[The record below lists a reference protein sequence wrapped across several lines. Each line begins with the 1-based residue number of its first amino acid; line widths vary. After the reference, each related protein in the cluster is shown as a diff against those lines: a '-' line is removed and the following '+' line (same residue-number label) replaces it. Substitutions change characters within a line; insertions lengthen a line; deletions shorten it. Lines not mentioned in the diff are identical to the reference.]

1 MRTRR
6 CPRRRTRTR
15 TATLATWGL
24 LVAILA
30 GCGEGGET
38 AAQATAASPA
48 AAKAALS
55 EPCTLI
61 TAADVERISG
71 YAGAARRE
79 VSSDSVCWWT
89 VDGQRLG
96 VSISL
101 GRYVP
106 TPFLGGSDVDLGGG
120 ILGRRSDAGWLN
132 QIVLPDQSA
141 ITLILDGTAL
151 RSGGAKGEYLFTRS
165 DGREVD
171 LREQYEAYARQIVDR
186 LR

>member
-1 MRTRR
+1 MKS
-6 CPRRRTRTR
+6 RRRWVHRTGIGG
-15 TATLATWGL
+15 AGAL

-38 AAQATAASPA
+38 AARAAAASPA
-48 AAKAALS
+48 ARKAGPS
-55 EPCTLI
+55 EPCSLI

-71 YAGAARRE
+71 YSGAVRRE

-96 VSISL
+96 VSISV

-120 ILGRRSDAGWLN
+120 FRGRRSDAGWLN
-132 QIVLPDQSA
+132 QVILPDDTA

-151 RSGGAKGEYLFTRS
+151 RSGSAKGDYLFARG

>member
-1 MRTRR
+1 MTW
-6 CPRRRTRTR
+6 RRRRGTW
-15 TATLATWGL
+15 LALGL
-24 LVAILA
+24 LTASLA

-38 AAQATAASPA
+38 AARA
-48 AAKAALS
+48 AAGSSGRTEGPRSAQAALS
-55 EPCTLI
+55 APCTLI
-61 TAADVERISG
+61 TPADIERISA
-71 YAGAARRE
+71 YAGAVRRE

-96 VSISL
+96 VSISV

-120 ILGRRSDAGWLN
+120 IRGRRSDAGWLN
-132 QIVLPDQSA
+132 QVILADGTA

-151 RSGGAKGEYLFTRS
+151 ASGSAKGEFLFTRG

-171 LREQYEAYARQIVDR
+171 LREQYEAYAQQIVER

>member
-1 MRTRR
+1 M
-6 CPRRRTRTR
+6 PRRRRKGTW
-15 TATLATWGL
+15 TALAL
-24 LVAILA
+24 MVASLA

-38 AAQATAASPA
+38 AVRAAADSSERSGGTRSAQAAR
-48 AAKAALS
+48 S

-61 TAADVERISG
+61 TPADIERISA
-71 YAGAARRE
+71 YAGAVRRE

-89 VDGQRLG
+89 VAGQRLG
-96 VSISL
+96 VSISV

-120 ILGRRSDAGWLN
+120 LRGRRSDAGWLN
-132 QIVLPDQSA
+132 QIILPDETA

-151 RSGGAKGEYLFTRS
+151 APGSAKGDYLLTRG
-165 DGREVD
+165 DGDKVD
-171 LREQYEAYARQIVDR
+171 LREQYEAYAQQIVER

>member
-1 MRTRR
+1 MG
-6 CPRRRTRTR
+6 
-15 TATLATWGL
+15 TLPALAL
-24 LVAILA
+24 LAASLA

-38 AAQATAASPA
+38 AARAADDSSGRTKGTRSA
-48 AAKAALS
+48 QAALS

-61 TAADVERISG
+61 TPADIERISS
-71 YAGAARRE
+71 YAGAVRRE

-96 VSISL
+96 VSISV

-106 TPFLGGSDVDLGGG
+106 TPFLGGSEVDLGGG
-120 ILGRRSDAGWLN
+120 RRGRRSDAGWLN
-132 QIVLPDQSA
+132 QVILADGTA

-151 RSGGAKGEYLFTRS
+151 HPGSAKGEYRLTRG

-171 LREQYEAYARQIVDR
+171 LREQYEAYARQIVER

>member
-1 MRTRR
+1 MQERR
-6 CPRRRTRTR
+6 LMGTWP
-15 TATLATWGL
+15 ALAL
-24 LVAILA
+24 LAASLA

-38 AAQATAASPA
+38 AARA
-48 AAKAALS
+48 AAGSSGRAEGTKPALS

-61 TAADVERISG
+61 TAADIERISS
-71 YAGAARRE
+71 YAGAVRRE
-79 VSSDSVCWWT
+79 VNSDSVCWWT

-96 VSISL
+96 VSISV

-106 TPFLGGSDVDLGGG
+106 SPFLGGSEVDLGGG
-120 ILGRRSDAGWLN
+120 IRGRRSDAGWLN

-151 RSGGAKGEYLFTRS
+151 SLGSGKGDYRLTLG
-165 DGREVD
+165 DGRKVD
-171 LREQYEAYARQIVDR
+171 LQEQYSAYARTIAGR

>member
-1 MRTRR
+1 M
-6 CPRRRTRTR
+6 PRRRQLGTWP
-15 TATLATWGL
+15 ALAL
-24 LVAILA
+24 LAASLA

-38 AAQATAASPA
+38 AARA
-48 AAKAALS
+48 AAGSSGRTKGTRSATAALS

-61 TAADVERISG
+61 TPADIERISS
-71 YAGAARRE
+71 YAGAVRRE

-96 VSISL
+96 VSISV

-106 TPFLGGSDVDLGGG
+106 TPFLGGSEVDLGGG
-120 ILGRRSDAGWLN
+120 LRGRRSDAGWLN
-132 QIVLPDQSA
+132 QVILADGTA

-151 RSGGAKGEYLFTRS
+151 ASGGAKGEYLFARG

-171 LREQYEAYARQIVDR
+171 LREQYEAYAQQIVER